1 MIANNCF
8 IPFNRYNHTCLRT
21 KLNSKKRSAIMR
33 KLKPSFQNLV
43 NENRHKILEDKK
55 VMEKIEEKIEARQ
68 EQAIK
73 MKTK

>member
-1 MIANNCF
+1 
-8 IPFNRYNHTCLRT
+8 
-21 KLNSKKRSAIMR
+21 MR
-33 KLKPSFQNLV
+33 KLKTSFQNLV

-73 MKTK
+73 IKTK

>member
-1 MIANNCF
+1 
-8 IPFNRYNHTCLRT
+8 
-21 KLNSKKRSAIMR
+21 MR
-33 KLKPSFQNLV
+33 KLKLSFQNLV

-73 MKTK
+73 MKTE

>member
-1 MIANNCF
+1 
-8 IPFNRYNHTCLRT
+8 
-21 KLNSKKRSAIMR
+21 MR
-33 KLKPSFQNLV
+33 KLKPCFQNLV

-68 EQAIK
+68 EQTIK

>member
-1 MIANNCF
+1 
-8 IPFNRYNHTCLRT
+8 
-21 KLNSKKRSAIMR
+21 MR
-33 KLKPSFQNLV
+33 KKCHYEKVKTLFFQNLV

>member
-1 MIANNCF
+1 
-8 IPFNRYNHTCLRT
+8 
-21 KLNSKKRSAIMR
+21 MR
-33 KLKPSFQNLV
+33 KLKTSFQNLV

-55 VMEKIEEKIEARQ
+55 VMEKIEARQ

>member
-1 MIANNCF
+1 
-8 IPFNRYNHTCLRT
+8 
-21 KLNSKKRSAIMR
+21 
-33 KLKPSFQNLV
+33 LKPSFQNPV

-68 EQAIK
+68 DQAMK

>member
-1 MIANNCF
+1 
-8 IPFNRYNHTCLRT
+8 
-21 KLNSKKRSAIMR
+21 MR

-55 VMEKIEEKIEARQ
+55 VMEKIEAKIEARQ